1 MLTAD
6 LGYLVGEYPLNMG
19 LQRFPLAK
27 YTAAMIIV
35 WGAILCLMAV
45 GGSFRALMVIRLCVA
60 LLLTASS
67 ANMQLFGVL

>member
-45 GGSFRALMVIRLCVA
+45 GGSFRALMVIRLCVVP
-60 LLLTASS
+60 LYH
-67 ANMQLFGVL
+67 V